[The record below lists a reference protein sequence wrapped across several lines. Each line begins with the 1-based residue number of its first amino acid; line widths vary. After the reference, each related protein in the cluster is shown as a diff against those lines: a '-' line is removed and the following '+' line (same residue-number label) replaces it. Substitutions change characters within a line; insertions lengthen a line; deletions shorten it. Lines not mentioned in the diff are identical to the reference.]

1 MGKSKDSTPLPF
13 DLEIP
18 VVPNS
23 PPMVGTVQL
32 SGNNFVTDEKG
43 ILSVEVDALDDCGV
57 KRVSVEIDQGDG
69 RGFRRVG
76 NLGDKGKKG
85 DAVAGDGIWSGT
97 AKIYFRNPGSYPLRV
112 MLEDTHRVVTS
123 SDVHMLSVTSP

>member
-13 DLEIP
+13 DIEIP

-97 AKIYFRNPGSYPLRV
+97 AKIYFRNPGAYPLRV
-112 MLEDTHRVVTS
+112 IVEDTHRVVTS

>member
-69 RGFRRVG
+69 RGFRR
-76 NLGDKGKKG
+76 
-85 DAVAGDGIWSGT
+85 IWKSG
-97 AKIYFRNPGSYPLRV
+97 R
-112 MLEDTHRVVTS
+112 
-123 SDVHMLSVTSP
+123 